1 MSVVQ
6 IATIE
11 PITLAEAKAWLNI
24 DYDDQDEVIE
34 SIIKAA
40 RLKIEKRCG
49 ISIALKQYRMKIAG
63 FGESIEL
70 SNPPVVSVES
80 VKYLDEDGVEQT
92 IDESAYAFIDDDYSP
107 YLYPLE
113 DWPTDVASRPDA
125 VRIEFTSG
133 IDIEDSPPDEVPADL
148 LQAMRLEI
156 GAMFENREQ
165 ELLVPTRQELM
176 LLANGVPQLI
186 APYIVPRL

>member
-11 PITLAEAKAWLNI
+11 PITVAEAKQWLNI
-24 DYDDQDEVIE
+24 DYDDQDTVIA

-49 ISIALKQYRMKIAG
+49 ISIALKQYEIKAASFEGIA
-63 FGESIEL
+63 L
-70 SNPPVVSVES
+70 QNPPIVSVDA
-80 VKYLDEDGVEQT
+80 VKYLDTDGVEQT
-92 IDESAYAFIDDDYSP
+92 VPPSDYVLMDDAYAP
-107 YLYPLE
+107 YLFPVVN
-113 DWPTDVASRPDA
+113 WPSTAQRPDA
-125 VRIEFTSG
+125 VRVTYTSG
-133 IDIEDSPPDEVPADL
+133 IDIEDSPPDEVPDDL

-176 LLANGVPQLI
+176 LLGNGVPELI

>member
-1 MSVVQ
+1 MSVVHL
-6 IATIE
+6 ATIE
-11 PITLAEAKAWLNI
+11 PITVDEAKQWLNV
-24 DYDDQDEVIE
+24 DYDDQDEVIA

-49 ISIALKQYRMKIAG
+49 ISIAMKQYRMKLAG
-63 FGESIEL
+63 FGGKIEL
-70 SNPPVVSVES
+70 TYPPVVSVDS

-92 IDESAYAFIDDDYSP
+92 IDAAAYVLIEDDYAP
-107 YLYPLE
+107 YIHPLE
-113 DWPTDVASRPDA
+113 SWPKDVAARPDA
-125 VRIEFTSG
+125 VRVEFTSG
-133 IDIEDSPPDEVPADL
+133 VDIEDSPPDEVPADL

>member
-6 IATIE
+6 IAVTE
-11 PITLAEAKAWLNI
+11 PISLQDAKEWLNI
-24 DYDDQDEVIE
+24 DYDDQDSIID

-40 RLKIEKRCG
+40 RLKIERRCG
-49 ISIALKQYRMKIAG
+49 VSIALKQYRVKLSE
-63 FGESIEL
+63 FGDTIEFPMHPIVSIDAISYIDL
-70 SNPPVVSVES
+70 SGDEQEIDPSVYTLIEG
-80 VKYLDEDGVEQT
+80 DE
-92 IDESAYAFIDDDYSP
+92 P
-107 YLYPLE
+107 YIYPLE
-113 DWPTDVASRPDA
+113 PWPLDVATRPDA
-125 VRIEFTSG
+125 VSVEFTSG
-133 IDIEDSPPDEVPADL
+133 IDIEDSPPDEVPDDL

-165 ELLVPTRQELM
+165 EILVPTRQEMM

>member
-1 MSVVQ
+1 MSVVHL
-6 IATIE
+6 ATIE
-11 PITLAEAKAWLNI
+11 PITLTEAKAWLNV
-24 DYDDQDEVIE
+24 DYDDQDAVIT

-49 ISIALKQYRMKIAG
+49 ISIALKQYRMKIAE
-63 FGESIEL
+63 FGEKIDL
-70 SNPPVVSVES
+70 SNPPVISVES

-92 IDESAYAFIDDDYSP
+92 IDASAYTFIDDEYSP

-113 DWPTDVASRPDA
+113 DWPTDVAARPDA
-125 VRIEFTSG
+125 VRVEFTSG

-148 LQAMRLEI
+148 LQAMRWLI
-156 GAMFENREQ
+156 GHLFENRESTV
-165 ELLVPTRQELM
+165 LTPTRQELQETPDTV
-176 LLANGVPQLI
+176 AAII